1 MKESAIPHQSYSDI
15 FFRFSKFGLLAWGG
29 PVAQIAMIKQ
39 ELVEEEK
46 WIPVDRFNR
55 ALAVYQVLPGPEAHE
70 LCVYF
75 GMLARGRI
83 GAILAGLGFM
93 LPGFL
98 FMLTLSWVYVSF
110 GIRSPLAVAAFAAM
124 QPAVAALI
132 VRAVHRI
139 ARGALADRWL
149 WIAAA
154 VSAAAQL
161 MGVHFAIVLS
171 ATGLTYSFI
180 VKRRPVAAL
189 LITAC
194 AFAIAA
200 YTMNFHSTPAS
211 HAPGSGVLQTPT
223 HLAIFISGLKAGLLS
238 FGGAYTTIPFL
249 RQDAVVA
256 GAWMTDAQFLDGIA
270 LSGILP
276 APFIIFSTFL
286 GYLGGGP
293 IGAIL
298 ITVAIF
304 LPAFGCTL
312 IGHDYFERIAEDERL
327 HGFLAGV
334 TAGVVGLI
342 AASAVLLVRE
352 GVSSLPALGIF
363 AIALPIL
370 CLWHARYAVPTVVLG
385 AAAVGLLTSLI

>member
-1 MKESAIPHQSYSDI
+1 MNESAIPHQSYSGI
-15 FFRFSKFGLLAWGG
+15 FLRFLKFGLLAWGG

-98 FMLTLSWVYVSF
+98 LMLALSWVYVSF

-132 VRAVHRI
+132 VRAVQRI
-139 ARGALADRWL
+139 ARGALTDRWL
-149 WIAAA
+149 WLAAA
-154 VSAAAQL
+154 LSAAAQL
-161 MGVHFAIVLS
+161 MGIHFAIVLS
-171 ATGLTYSFI
+171 ATGLVYALI
-180 VKRRPVAAL
+180 AKRHSVAAA

-194 AFAIAA
+194 AVAIAT
-200 YTMNFHSTPAS
+200 YTVKFHSTLAVY
-211 HAPGSGVLQTPT
+211 APVSAVLQTPT
-223 HLAIFISGLKAGLLS
+223 HLAVFLSGLKAGLLS

-256 GAWMTDAQFLDGIA
+256 GSWMTDAQFLDGIA

-276 APFIIFSTFL
+276 APFIIFATFL
-286 GYLGGGP
+286 GYVGGGP
-293 IGAIL
+293 IGAML
-298 ITVAIF
+298 ITAAIF

-312 IGHDYFERIAEDERL
+312 IGHDYFEQIAEDERL

-352 GVSSLPALGIF
+352 GVASLPALGIF
-363 AIALPIL
+363 AIAFLIL
-370 CLWHARYAVPTVVLG
+370 SLWHARYAVPTVVLG